1 MNWPEISAAITAL
14 AGIYAGLR
22 RIVKLQAS
30 SIRTI
35 VKSECRSLAIDIEN
49 LEDRIKQIDSRLD
62 SVMKVIGEL
71 KAHQA
76 STRTALDRVHDEIH
90 TAIQENTKALKDV
103 QKSKLEWLTNEL
115 AVLKSKKAK
124 GDK

>member
-14 AGIYAGLR
+14 VALYGALR

-49 LEDRIKQIDSRLD
+49 LEDRIKHIDSRLD
-62 SVMKVIGEL
+62 SVMKTIGEL
-71 KAHQA
+71 KAHQT
-76 STRTALDRVHDEIH
+76 STRTALDRVHDEIQS
-90 TAIQENTKALKDV
+90 AIHENTAALKEV

-115 AVLKSKKAK
+115 AVLKNKKAK